1 MTRFALRFDPTGIG
15 HAFFT
20 EAIDLS
26 AIGRLEISRATTI
39 EFQNERQVWEVKDG
53 NGEILFA
60 NPSRSA
66 CLHWEHEH
74 FNQI

>member
-20 EAIDLS
+20 EAMDLS
-26 AIGRLEISRATTI
+26 AIGRLDIQRATTI
-39 EFQNERQVWEVKDG
+39 EFHNARQVWEVKDV
-53 NGEILFA
+53 NGEALFSD
-60 NPSRSA
+60 PSRAA

-74 FNQI
+74 FNQA

>member
-1 MTRFALRFDPTGIG
+1 MTAFTLRFDPSGTG

-26 AIGRLEISRATTI
+26 AIGRLDIQRATTI
-39 EFQNERQVWEVKDG
+39 EFHNGRQVWEVKDAHG
-53 NGEILFA
+53 QILFA
-60 NPSRSA
+60 HPSRSA

-74 FNQI
+74 FNRA